1 MSSFCQV
8 LFAIKGRLYQVYHDI
23 FSSGLDSAIINVIA
37 TTESIMLRLYILGFL
52 PPELLLEKP
61 TEVSS
66 NSPEERILE
75 ICSLTVARLTS
86 NN

>member
-1 MSSFCQV
+1 MLSLPIHHHLSFSVPFYKVHYFQ
-8 LFAIKGRLYQVYHDI
+8 LKFELTRYH
-23 FSSGLDSAIINVIA
+23 
-37 TTESIMLRLYILGFL
+37 TESIMLRLYILGFL

-75 ICSLTVARLTS
+75 ICSLTVACLTS

>member
-1 MSSFCQV
+1 
-8 LFAIKGRLYQVYHDI
+8 
-23 FSSGLDSAIINVIA
+23 
-37 TTESIMLRLYILGFL
+37 MLRLYILGFL

-75 ICSLTVARLTS
+75 ICSLTVACLTS